1 MAEIG
6 EYFKYQG
13 IEKFYDVNYLISKY
27 PNAKESL
34 NAYGARD
41 EFIYKEILS
50 TLSNTTNPTLI
61 ITLTTSNHPPFSIP
75 KEFSIIPSPYILESF
90 NITNLET
97 TYLDIAAYRYA
108 NNAFGDFLDKL
119 KDSKL
124 KDKVIVFATGD
135 HKFRVL
141 KSLNLD
147 SIVGDYG
154 VPLYIYLPLA
164 YQKQLAKNNIKINF
178 NIARVGSH
186 KDIFPT
192 LFELTLSNAKYIS
205 LGGRNI
211 LSPSLDSKYEFG
223 IHSNIWIDKSGAYQ
237 NNLLFQWAKNGDFK
251 NIKDLIQT
259 QEVVV
264 EIDVNLKSEFKDD
277 YNKLNRMQLNYM
289 LKSET

>member
-1 MAEIG
+1 M
-6 EYFKYQG
+6 
-13 IEKFYDVNYLISKY
+13 
-27 PNAKESL
+27 
-34 NAYGARD
+34 
-41 EFIYKEILS
+41 
-50 TLSNTTNPTLI
+50 
-61 ITLTTSNHPPFSIP
+61 
-75 KEFSIIPSPYILESF
+75 
-90 NITNLET
+90 ET

-141 KSLNLD
+141 KSLNLN

-192 LFELTLSNAKYIS
+192 LFELTLSNVKYIS

-211 LSPSLDSKYEFG
+211 LSPNLDSKYEFG

-237 NNLLFQWAKNGDFK
+237 NNLLFQWAKNGNFK

-259 QEVVV
+259 QEVGV

-277 YNKLNRMQLNYM
+277 YDKLNRMQLNYR
-289 LKSET
+289 LKGET